1 MNYPEK
7 AFEVLTAIRAIG
19 TAIPGYKSQVSAEE
33 MRALVRHATVPPE
46 FIEATAVAVEATPEL
61 THTALLDPDD
71 ARDAQRFAVYCQTI
85 AQELEL
91 VARGVRYAGLK
102 RLATAGDAA
111 LRTLAVAKTLNRRT
125 LIVPYVESM
134 QKALRSRRKKAAKR
148 VADPGQQPSD
158 DPSND

>member
-1 MNYPEK
+1 MNYPGK

-19 TAIPGYKSQVSAEE
+19 TAIPGYQSQVTAEE

-46 FIEATAVAVEATPEL
+46 FIESTAVAVEATPEL
-61 THTALLDPDD
+61 MRTELFDPDD

-102 RLATAGDAA
+102 RLAGAGDAA

-125 LIVPYVESM
+125 LVVPYVETM
-134 QKALRSRRKKAAKR
+134 QKALRARRKKTKKGLPEEAGNP
-148 VADPGQQPSD
+148 DES
-158 DPSND
+158 SND